1 MINYRIGKMKINSFI
16 ISVNSVLMPSVH
28 HSFTL
33 DKWVITS
40 ET

>member
-1 MINYRIGKMKINSFI
+1 MINYRIGKMKINSLI
-16 ISVNSVLMPSVH
+16 TSTNSVPMPLVH